1 MGADCNLQS
10 LASRHHT
17 RVDGRRGHSQIT
29 ELTVRMR
36 QHGQRIPGQP
46 EEGGE
51 YVSYIIALDNRGAVR
66 GEAVYF

>member
-1 MGADCNLQS
+1 M
-10 LASRHHT
+10 
-17 RVDGRRGHSQIT
+17 DGRRGHSQIT